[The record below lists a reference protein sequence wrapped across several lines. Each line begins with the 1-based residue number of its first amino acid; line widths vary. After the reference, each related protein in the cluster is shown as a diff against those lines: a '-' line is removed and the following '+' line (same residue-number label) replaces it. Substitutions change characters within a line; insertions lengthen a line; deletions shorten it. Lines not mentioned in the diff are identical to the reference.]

1 MKPRHFIIAIAMIL
15 GIGGIGY
22 AMGPGGGSGGGGM
35 GGSGHGMMGGGG
47 YGMMDDRG
55 HDDMMG
61 SGQNYFSP
69 RSKQFQ
75 RPRSYQ
81 PQMRY
86 SDRLR
91 AEIRQKRNELS
102 ELLRSENPDR
112 EMIEQKMAE
121 LNRLEAE
128 LDYEMSPN

>member
-1 MKPRHFIIAIAMIL
+1 MIMA
-15 GIGGIGY
+15 IGGIGY

-47 YGMMDDRG
+47 YGMMDDSG

-61 SGQNYFSP
+61 SGQNFFSP

-75 RPRSYQ
+75 RPRFYQ
-81 PQMRY
+81 PQMQY
-86 SDRLR
+86 SERLR
-91 AEIRQKRNELS
+91 AEIRQKRHELS
-102 ELLRSENPDR
+102 EMLRSENPDR

-121 LNRLEAE
+121 LNGLETE
-128 LDYEMSPN
+128 LDHELSAN